1 MDGMTRVDLGET
13 AAAHTHRV
21 TSIDPLLPV
30 LPVPQLAQGNELIGE
45 GVEDS
50 VAVGV
55 ARFSEPD
62 PASLLAT
69 WGALRQHVLAV
80 RLSGGDALEPALDA
94 LLTRWDQHLART
106 ATPGDDEAAA
116 MITWASR
123 DTAPIP
129 ALIRHGFA
137 PLVVIAARVTR
148 PAPPTRDA
156 GVRIR
161 RATADDLDVLV
172 DFNLAVVDHDTSF
185 GVARRRPSSRD
196 GLRDGYT
203 QALTRADPGLWLAD
217 RAGEPVG
224 MIAVDVPPDANWI
237 AGLVGLAPVGYVGC
251 MYVRDEERGGGV
263 GSALVTEAHQTLA
276 DAGAAVTLLH
286 HSLAN
291 PRSTPFWYTH
301 GYRPLWTMWQRRP
314 AVN

>member
-1 MDGMTRVDLGET
+1 MDGMTRIDLGEV
-13 AAAHTHRV
+13 AAAHAHRV
-21 TSIDPLLPV
+21 TSLDPLLPV
-30 LPVPQLAQGNELIGE
+30 LPVPQLAQGDELIGE
-45 GVEDS
+45 GVGDS

-80 RLSGGDALEPALDA
+80 RLSGRDALEPAVDA

-116 MITWASR
+116 TIVLASR

-129 ALIRHGFA
+129 ALLRHGFA
-137 PLVVIAARVTR
+137 PLVVTAARVTR
-148 PAPPTRDA
+148 AASPARYADA
-156 GVRIR
+156 RIR
-161 RATADDLDVLV
+161 RATTDDLDVLV
-172 DFNLAVVDHDTSF
+172 DLNLAVIDHDTSF
-185 GVARRRPSSRD
+185 GVVRRRPSSGA
-196 GLRDGYT
+196 GLRDGFT
-203 QALTRADPGLWLAD
+203 QALTRANPGLWLAE

-224 MIAVDVPPDANWI
+224 MIAVDFPPDVHGI
-237 AGLVGLAPVGYVGC
+237 AAQAGRAPAGYVGTL
-251 MYVRDEERGGGV
+251 YVDEQSRGGGV
-263 GSALVTEAHQTLA
+263 GGALATVAHQALA
-276 DAGAAVTLLH
+276 DAGMAVTLLH

-291 PRSTPFWYTH
+291 PRSTPFWYSH

-314 AVN
+314 AVS